1 MGAETNLRERRRRFV
16 RRRRKRSTDAA
27 MTMMGHLGELRT
39 RLVISAAAFLGFA
52 LIAFLAYQPILAF
65 FRGPLCQLPTDILER
80 MPQGCD
86 LIVTR
91 VTGAFT
97 FRIKMAAL
105 VSVAAAAPV
114 WLYQI
119 YAFVIPALTSKEKR
133 YTAPFIA
140 SLVTL
145 FLVGSTFAYLSMPA
159 ALRFLVQIG
168 GPDVVALL
176 GAEEYL
182 NFVGLMLLGFGVTFE
197 LPMVLIFLGLAGA
210 ITVDQ
215 LRKQRRVAIVSIT
228 VLAAVVTPSQDPLT
242 MLLMAVPLYLLY
254 ELTIIVLRVV
264 MRRRARA
271 AAG

>member
-1 MGAETNLRERRRRFV
+1 M
-16 RRRRKRSTDAA
+16 
-27 MTMMGHLGELRT
+27 
-39 RLVISAAAFLGFA
+39 
-52 LIAFLAYQPILAF
+52 
-65 FRGPLCQLPTDILER
+65 
-80 MPQGCD
+80 
-86 LIVTR
+86 
-91 VTGAFT
+91 
-97 FRIKMAAL
+97 
-105 VSVAAAAPV
+105 
-114 WLYQI
+114 
-119 YAFVIPALTSKEKR
+119 
-133 YTAPFIA
+133 
-140 SLVTL
+140 TL

>member
-1 MGAETNLRERRRRFV
+1 MGTETNLRQRRLRFIK
-16 RRRRKRSTDAA
+16 RRRKRSTDAA

-39 RLVISAAAFLGFA
+39 RLVIAAVAFIGLAAVAFA
-52 LIAFLAYQPILAF
+52 FYNPILAF
-65 FRGPLCQLPTDILER
+65 FRGPLCDLDPRYLG
-80 MPQGCD
+80 PQGCD
-86 LIVTR
+86 LIVTK

-97 FRIKMAAL
+97 FRIKMSAL
-105 VSVAAAAPV
+105 VGVAAAAPV

-119 YAFVIPALTSKEKR
+119 YAFVIPALTPKEKR
-133 YTAPFIA
+133 YTAPFVI

-145 FLVGSTFAYLSMPA
+145 FLIGSSFAYLSMPA

-168 GPDVVALL
+168 GPGVVPFL

-197 LPMVLIFLGLAGA
+197 LPMVLICLGLVGA
-210 ITVDQ
+210 VTVEQ
-215 LRKQRRVAIVSIT
+215 LRRQRRVAVVSIT

-254 ELTIIVLRVV
+254 ELTILVLRVV
-264 MRRRARA
+264 MKRRARA
-271 AAG
+271 ETG